1 MHLPDA
7 RNGHLG
13 FFSRSPRVA
22 GHRGWRTR
30 FPDNTLAGLV
40 AAGAEVGAVE
50 VDVRR
55 TGDGRLI
62 LSHDP
67 VVGGMRVAETAW
79 DELRSLD
86 LGDGHRPCTLA
97 EALAALPGVAVDLE
111 VKNLPH
117 EPGYE
122 PDHRVAVE
130 TAGMARPGD
139 VVTGFNWAA
148 MDAVRREVPSVP
160 TGLLVGREEDFDGA
174 VRWAAGAGHG
184 SVAPERRILLGRPER
199 VEACRAEGLAVVA
212 WTVDDPAE
220 ARWLAEAGVDAIITD
235 DPGAIRRALEE
246 ASG

>member
-1 MHLPDA
+1 MHLSGP

-40 AAGAEVGAVE
+40 AAGVEVGAVE
-50 VDVRR
+50 IDVRR

-67 VVGGMRVAETAW
+67 VLGGMRVAEAVW
-79 DELRSLD
+79 DELSSID
-86 LGDGHRPCTLA
+86 LGGGHRPCTLA
-97 EALAALPGVAVDLE
+97 EALEALPEVAVDLE

-122 PDHRVAVE
+122 HDHRVAVE
-130 TAGMARPGD
+130 TAEMARPGD
-139 VVTGFNWAA
+139 VLTSFNWAS
-148 MDAVRREVPSVP
+148 MDAARRAVPSVP
-160 TGLLVGREEDFDGA
+160 TGLLVGREADFDGA
-174 VRWAAGAGHG
+174 VRWAADAGHG

-199 VEACRAEGLAVVA
+199 VEACRAAGLAVAA
-212 WTVDDPAE
+212 WTVDDPEE
-220 ARWLAEAGVDAIITD
+220 AGWLAAAGVDAIITD